1 MTKADLMRV
10 LERVPM
16 NASVV
21 FMAPPAVSIWTTDVE
36 SEHEINAAFT
46 VTGLRGLAVVLT
58 DGMVPV
64 SYDDVESVS

>member
-1 MTKADLMRV
+1 MTKADILKV

-21 FMAPPAVSIWTTDVE
+21 FVAPPAESIWTTDVE
-36 SEHEINAAFT
+36 SEHEIKAAFT

-58 DGMVPV
+58 DGMVPA